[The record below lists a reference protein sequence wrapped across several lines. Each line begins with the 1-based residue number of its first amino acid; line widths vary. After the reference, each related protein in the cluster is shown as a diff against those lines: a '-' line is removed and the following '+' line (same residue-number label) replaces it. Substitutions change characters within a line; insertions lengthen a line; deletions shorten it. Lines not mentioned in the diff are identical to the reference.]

1 MFEIYCNGIVELVT
15 QGVDKWQRPTGD
27 KTYRALP
34 ARIDRKQRLIRDGQG
49 ELVQSQARITLLEAV
64 SPGAVLR
71 VDGQEL
77 VILQTESRSSF
88 TETHW
93 EAYV

>member
-1 MFEIYCNGIVELVT
+1 MFDIYCNGIVEVVA
-15 QGVDKWQRPTGD
+15 QGVDKWQRPTGA
-27 KTYRALP
+27 KSYRAIP
-34 ARIDRKQRLIRDGQG
+34 ARIDRKQRLIRNGQG

-77 VILQTESRSSF
+77 AVLQTETRSSF
-88 TETHW
+88 TETIW

>member
-1 MFEIYCNGIVELVT
+1 MFDIYCNGIVEVVA
-15 QGVDKWQRPTGD
+15 QGVDKWKRPTGD

-64 SPGAVLR
+64 TAGTVLCR
-71 VDGQEL
+71 PRKKRGKGVEK
-77 VILQTESRSSF
+77 R
-88 TETHW
+88 
-93 EAYV
+93 A